1 VIRRLRLITGLILF
15 TYVTTHLL
23 NHSLGLVSYSA
34 MEDGREWFLA
44 LWRNPI
50 GTIALYGSLLIHIFL
65 AFWAIYD
72 RRNLRYGIGDGLQFV
87 LGISIPLLL
96 ALHIVANRGSFE
108 LAGTNDN
115 YAYVLLVHF
124 QFKPELFYFQTAALL
139 SAWIHGC
146 IGLYYWL
153 RLKPWFDRFS
163 KILFSLA
170 LLLPVLSL
178 LGFVE
183 GGQDVLA
190 LYQDPVAKKAILA
203 SINLPDRELM
213 LELTF
218 VADVVR
224 MVVIGGVLVALFA
237 RLVRTFVR
245 RRKGIVRVTYPN
257 GQVHSIQPGLTLLD
271 ASRNNGVPHASVC
284 GGRGRCSTCRVR
296 IVEGAETLPE
306 ISAEEQRVLDRIAA
320 PPHVRLACQT
330 RPTTDLSMIPLLS
343 PTANSADGHAK
354 PSYLSG
360 EEREIVILFAD
371 IRDFTGFSEQKL
383 PYDVVFVLNRYFAS
397 MGSAVSESGG
407 HLDKFIGDG
416 VMALFGVNSSI
427 SEAARQALS
436 AAKLMAQ
443 KLDELNASLATEL
456 KEPLRIGIGLHMGPA
471 IIGEMG
477 YGKATTLTAIGDS
490 VNTAS
495 RLETMTKEF
504 AAQLVVSETVA
515 QNANIDLSE
524 FPSHDIGVRGRSENI
539 SARVVMHARDLP
551 I

>member
-1 VIRRLRLITGLILF
+1 
-15 TYVTTHLL
+15 
-23 NHSLGLVSYSA
+23 
-34 MEDGREWFLA
+34 
-44 LWRNPI
+44 
-50 GTIALYGSLLIHIFL
+50 
-65 AFWAIYD
+65 
-72 RRNLRYGIGDGLQFV
+72 
-87 LGISIPLLL
+87 
-96 ALHIVANRGSFE
+96 
-108 LAGTNDN
+108 
-115 YAYVLLVHF
+115 
-124 QFKPELFYFQTAALL
+124 
-139 SAWIHGC
+139 
-146 IGLYYWL
+146 
-153 RLKPWFDRFS
+153 
-163 KILFSLA
+163 
-170 LLLPVLSL
+170 
-178 LGFVE
+178 
-183 GGQDVLA
+183 
-190 LYQDPVAKKAILA
+190 
-203 SINLPDRELM
+203 M

-427 SEAARQALS
+427 SEAARQALT

-477 YGKATTLTAIGDS
+477 YGKATTLTAVGDS

-524 FPSHDIGVRGRSENI
+524 FPSQDIGVRGRSENI